1 MFTVCKSLPHKHTL
15 YFCTNTYSYIANGC
29 FCTCTRSQWF
39 CFHGIATCSLQ
50 VLWINEDR
58 TYMWV
63 QVLWISED
71 KTYMYTCK
79 YKYMYFELMRIGLK
93 YKYFEL
99 MRIGLKYKYMYS
111 YTHVCVLTVL
121 KYKCQCTFP
130 HAWLVHNI
138 ML

>member
-1 MFTVCKSLPHKHTL
+1 
-15 YFCTNTYSYIANGC
+15 
-29 FCTCTRSQWF
+29 
-39 CFHGIATCSLQ
+39 
-50 VLWINEDR
+50 
-58 TYMWV
+58 
-63 QVLWISED
+63 
-71 KTYMYTCK
+71 MYTCK

-130 HAWLVHNI
+130 HA
-138 ML
+138 